1 MLAAIELGGMGADW
15 HSFEET
21 ADLRKIAIRTKLSA
35 SLPAATLTGC
45 VHGALTPVPGVL
57 DVRLKAIVAK
67 RPTTP
72 NTATDAN
79 TRW

>member
-1 MLAAIELGGMGADW
+1 MKVARCSGRIPC
-15 HSFEET
+15 
-21 ADLRKIAIRTKLSA
+21 IRGSRIPDPLMSTGTQAKQA
-35 SLPAATLTGC
+35 VTLTGC
-45 VHGALTPVPGVL
+45 VHGALTPAQCVL

-79 TRW
+79 TCW

>member
-1 MLAAIELGGMGADW
+1 MGANW

-21 ADLRKIAIRTKLSA
+21 ADLRKIAIRAKLSA
-35 SLPAATLTGC
+35 SLPVAALTGC
-45 VHGALTPVPGVL
+45 VHGTLTPAQCVL

-67 RPTTP
+67 RPATP

-79 TRW
+79 TCW